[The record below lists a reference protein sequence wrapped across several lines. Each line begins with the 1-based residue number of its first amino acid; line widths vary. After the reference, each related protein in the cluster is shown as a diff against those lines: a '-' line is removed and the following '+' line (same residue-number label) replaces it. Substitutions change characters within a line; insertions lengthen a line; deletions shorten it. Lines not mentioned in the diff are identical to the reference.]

1 MKKLTHYSRIIT
13 AICLSSV
20 VTFANI
26 YWLQPLLPVIQ
37 TEFNI
42 TPLSANLAMS
52 APLLGMGLGLLFFA
66 SWSDAIGRC
75 RILIGGIA
83 AGLLVSLLLPF
94 VQDYSL
100 FLALRFAQ
108 GVFLA
113 ACPAVAVPLLGEEL
127 RKSWLPSAVGFY
139 IAANT
144 LGGICSRLIGGV
156 TAEHF
161 GGWHTAGW
169 VVAGIT
175 SIFYVA
181 IYWLLPNQ
189 KHFTPIKFH
198 LKPSLKAFGH
208 HLSQPKLVLIYLVI
222 GLSFGCFVN
231 LSNYLMIVLKGAPYD
246 MPSDIR
252 SLMFL
257 TLLGGTT
264 SSSLAGKFAKNHSLV
279 SGMVTG
285 IIIMLAAN
293 LLMSGGQIQLMV
305 IGMILTSFGF
315 FFCHAQA
322 STLVGKSVKKAKGS
336 AQALYSLFYYSGAS
350 LGVFII
356 EPSYQLWGWQGVLSS
371 IKMALGLAL
380 TLIFIYLWVMKKSKK
395 SLKNNSLTRA

>member
-26 YWLQPLLPVIQ
+26 YWLQPLLPVMQRDFEISALQ
-37 TEFNI
+37 
-42 TPLSANLAMS
+42 ANLTMS
-52 APLLGMGLGLLFFA
+52 APLLGMGLGLILFA

-83 AGLLVSLLLPF
+83 MGILISLLLPF
-94 VQDYSL
+94 VQQYSL
-100 FLALRFAQ
+100 FLGLRFAQ
-108 GVFLA
+108 GLFLA

-127 RKSWLPSAVGFY
+127 RKSWLTTAVGYY

-156 TAEHF
+156 ATEHL
-161 GGWHTAGW
+161 GGWQYAGW
-169 VVAGIT
+169 VIAGIT
-175 SIFYVA
+175 SVFYLI

-198 LKPSLKAFGH
+198 LKPSIKAFGQ
-208 HLSQPKLVLIYLVI
+208 HLSRPKLVVIYLII
-222 GLSFGCFVN
+222 GLAFGCFVN
-231 LSNYLMIVLKGAPYD
+231 LSNYLMMVLGEAPYN

-264 SSSLAGKFAKNHSLV
+264 SSSLAGKYAKNHSLI
-279 SGMVTG
+279 SGIMTG

-293 LLMSGGQIQLMV
+293 LLMSGNSIQSMV
-305 IGMILTSFGF
+305 VGMILTSVGF
-315 FFCHAQA
+315 FFCHVQA

-350 LGVFII
+350 LGVFVL

-371 IKMALGLAL
+371 MRIALALSLGLVAL
-380 TLIFIYLWVMKKSKK
+380 YLLIAKKETKK
-395 SLKNNSLTRA
+395 IAQSSF